1 MKKLR
6 LNEMPHIWWAGK
18 PGTKPRYS
26 ISYTQ
31 HLTSSFLWV
40 GCAGIFSPILQMYKL
55 RHREESD
62 LWEVRQQGSGRAE
75 ARTRLLSPRIIFSRV
90 WRFCFLPGGVLP
102 CLQFFLRVE
111 SPLCFQAS
119 GFPFLPFCHP
129 SNSPQASS
137 PLLALVSLSLKWAP
151 PFSHSY
157 LGCCH
162 FSPSL
167 SDWASTVFS
176 QTLARNCT

>member
-1 MKKLR
+1 MKCHTFGER
-6 LNEMPHIWWAGK
+6 ESQEPNPGIPFPILNTYAQW
-18 PGTKPRYS
+18 
-26 ISYTQ
+26 
-31 HLTSSFLWV
+31 LTSSFFWV
-40 GCAGIFSPILQMYKL
+40 GCAGIFPPFYRCVNWGTERKVTYGRWGSREVAALKLEPGSCLLASSSPLCLEIL
-55 RHREESD
+55 
-62 LWEVRQQGSGRAE
+62 
-75 ARTRLLSPRIIFSRV
+75 FSA
-90 WRFCFLPGGVLP
+90 GGVLP

-119 GFPFLPFCHP
+119 GFPFLPFCHT

-137 PLLALVSLSLKWAP
+137 PLLALVSLSLKWAS

-167 SDWASTVFS
+167 SDWASTAFS